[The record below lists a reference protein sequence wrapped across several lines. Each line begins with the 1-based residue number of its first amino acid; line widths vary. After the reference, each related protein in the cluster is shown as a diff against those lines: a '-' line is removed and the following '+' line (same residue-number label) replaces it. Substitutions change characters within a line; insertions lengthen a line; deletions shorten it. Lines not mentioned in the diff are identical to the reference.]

1 MKSNMFK
8 SNNRFNSL
16 LDKEEKT
23 QNSFEKRDNS
33 FEKRG
38 NNYDNRNNNYY
49 NSFADSKIKKEEP
62 NVVKEIVFSESLSKT
77 KIITEV
83 PAKLNFLDKAKIGA
97 TKEIIK
103 KEHKKVLLEDP
114 DDNNNKKIDPFF
126 KAYLDAVTELYEKQE
141 VEERVRLGDD
151 LYEEK
156 YGINDENYIEYF
168 DMLDEMAESDS
179 DSDFDYDSDS
189 D

>member
-16 LDKEEKT
+16 LYSEEKPT
-23 QNSFEKRDNS
+23 NSFEKRDNNS

-38 NNYDNRNNNYY
+38 NNYDNRNNYN
-49 NSFADSKIKKEEP
+49 NSFVNLRIKEEP
-62 NVVKEIVFSESLSKT
+62 NVVKEIIFSESLSKT
-77 KIITEV
+77 KVVTEA
-83 PAKLNFLDKAKIGA
+83 PPKLNFLDKAKIGS

-103 KEHKKVLLEDP
+103 NKPKKVLLEDQ
-114 DDNNNKKIDPFF
+114 DENKNKIDPFF
-126 KAYLDAVTELYEKQE
+126 RAYLDAVTELYEKQE
-141 VEERVRLGDD
+141 VEERARLGDD

-168 DMLDEMAESDS
+168 DMLDEMVESDS
-179 DSDFDYDSDS
+179 DSDEEFE
-189 D
+189 

>member
-1 MKSNMFK
+1 MFK

-16 LDKEEKT
+16 LDKEENT
-23 QNSFEKRDNS
+23 QNSFEKRYNS
-33 FEKRG
+33 FEKRD
-38 NNYDNRNNNYY
+38 NNYDNRNNYN
-49 NSFADSKIKKEEP
+49 NSFINLKVKKEEP

-103 KEHKKVLLEDP
+103 KEHKKVLLEDQ

-141 VEERVRLGDD
+141 IEERARLGDD

-156 YGINDENYIEYF
+156 YGINDENYTEYF

-179 DSDFDYDSDS
+179 DEEFE
-189 D
+189 

>member
-16 LDKEEKT
+16 LDSEKKP

-33 FEKRG
+33 FEKRS
-38 NNYDNRNNNYY
+38 NNYDNRNNYN
-49 NSFADSKIKKEEP
+49 NSFINSKVKKEEP

-141 VEERVRLGDD
+141 IEERARLGND

-179 DSDFDYDSDS
+179 DEEFE
-189 D
+189 